1 MLNINNLTNTPLSR
15 REMIRKLVG
24 RTGTF
29 LLGAAAAHPIY
40 KHLADGTVLAS
51 ADTHVP
57 AGKWKPLYLNTH
69 QSETLEL
76 LAERIIPNSGKA
88 QVTRF
93 VDLLLS
99 VDTLDTQREFNDS
112 LAAFDQEATN
122 RYAHEFKEL
131 SDSDQNQ
138 LLTFFST
145 SPKGAGAPPSSDDD
159 ESTVRPSLGRNPT
172 LRDHFENIKTWVRG
186 AYYSSELGMR
196 ELGWTGRVFYEKMPA
211 CQHPDGHA

>member
-1 MLNINNLTNTPLSR
+1 MLINNLTSNPVSR
-15 REMIRKLVG
+15 REMIRRLVG

-40 KHLADGTVLAS
+40 KHLADGTILAS

-57 AGKWKPLYLNTH
+57 AGTWKLLYLDPH
-69 QSETLEL
+69 QSQTLEL
-76 LAERIIPNSGKA
+76 LAERIIPNSAKA

-93 VDLLLS
+93 IDLLLS
-99 VDTLDTQREFNDS
+99 VDTVDTQREFNDS
-112 LAAFDQEATN
+112 LATFDHEATN
-122 RYAHEFKEL
+122 RYAHEFKDL
-131 SDSDQNQ
+131 SESDQNQ

-145 SPKGAGAPPSSDDD
+145 SPKGAGERAFSDDD
-159 ESTVRPSLGRNPT
+159 ESVVRPSLPRNPT

-186 AYYSSELGMR
+186 AYYSSEFGMR
-196 ELGWTGRVFYEKMPA
+196 ELGWTGKVFYEKMPG